1 MRTAGRETFQKLLGL
16 TVVLPLLS
24 LGLGLEVPLR
34 CATASDREAGN
45 RLGSRAIPFGLYKV
59 HMAVLNPAVTTMP
72 VQWLIMAS
80 LGILTLPN
88 LPCSD
93 CI

>member
-1 MRTAGRETFQKLLGL
+1 MKAFQKLLLL
-16 TVVLPLLS
+16 TVVLLLLS
-24 LGLGLEVPLR
+24 LGLGLEAPLR
-34 CATASDREAGN
+34 CATGSDREAGN
-45 RLGSRAIPFGLYKV
+45 RLGSRVIPFGLYKV

-80 LGILTLPN
+80 LRILTLPN
-88 LPCSD
+88 LPCRD